1 MNEILDLARVTALA
15 LADSVNPCAIA
26 VLAIVLIT
34 LITQDPTK
42 RKKVLLGGFSFIFAV
57 YIGYLAYAI
66 FLVGIFNI
74 LQSSLSSTYL
84 LISKIFYNALAVFA
98 MIIGALQVKDYFHY
112 KAGSFATE
120 MPIFM
125 RPKMKK
131 WVKKITSPSSA
142 FLIGIF
148 VTLFLLP
155 CTIGPL
161 VIVSGLLA
169 EIGIISAI
177 PWLLYYNLLF
187 VIPMVIIVLIIYF
200 GFAKVEDVAGW
211 KEKNIRT
218 LHLIAGILMFLVG
231 LSLLMGW
238 L

>member
-1 MNEILDLARVTALA
+1 MKEVLNFARITALA

-26 VLAIVLIT
+26 VLAIVLIA
-34 LITQDPTK
+34 LLTQDPTK
-42 RKKVLLGGFSFIFAV
+42 RKKVLLGGFSFISAV
-57 YIGYLAYAI
+57 YIGYFLYAI

-74 LQSSLSSTYL
+74 LQSSLSKTYL
-84 LISKIFYNALAVFA
+84 LVSNIFYNGLAVLA
-98 MIIGALQVKDYFHY
+98 MTIGALQIKDYFHY
-112 KAGSFATE
+112 KVGSFGTE

-142 FLIGIF
+142 FFIGIF

-169 EIGIISAI
+169 KIGIVSSI
-177 PWLLYYNLLF
+177 PWLLYYNFLF
-187 VIPMVIIVLIIYF
+187 IIPMIIITLIVYF
-200 GFAKVEDVAGW
+200 GFTKIEDVAGW
-211 KEKNIRT
+211 KEKNIQK
-218 LHLIAGILMFLVG
+218 LHFIAGILLFLVG

>member
-1 MNEILDLARVTALA
+1 MPTNFLKITTLA
-15 LADSVNPCAIA
+15 LADSINPCAIA
-26 VLAIVLIT
+26 VLTMVLMSI
-34 LITQDPTK
+34 LIQNPDK
-42 RKKVLLGGFSFIFAV
+42 RKKVLYAGIAFTASV
-57 YIGYLAYAI
+57 YVGYLFYGLIIIQFFNTFAEILRQNSGLIYNGLAI
-66 FLVGIFNI
+66 L
-74 LQSSLSSTYL
+74 
-84 LISKIFYNALAVFA
+84 A
-98 MIIGALQVKDYFHY
+98 MIMGALNIKDYFMY
-112 KAGSFATE
+112 KPGSFATE

-131 WVKKITSPSSA
+131 WVKKITSPTSA
-142 FLIGIF
+142 FIIGIF

-161 VIVSGLLA
+161 IIVSGLLA
-169 EIGIISAI
+169 EIGILSAI
-177 PWLLYYNLLF
+177 PWLLYYNLIF
-187 VIPMVIIVLIIYF
+187 VIPMIIITLIVYF